1 MDNITV
7 TFQGITQNVTNQSG
21 GILPHTESMP
31 APPRVGEYIEYHDG
45 TTYQVLAVYWRIYPD
60 RPHQAEM
67 IAKLG

>member
-7 TFQGITQNVTNQSG
+7 TFQGVTQNVTHQSG
-21 GILPHTESMP
+21 GLLPHTEIMP
-31 APPRVGEYIEYHDG
+31 TPPREGEYIEYHDG

-60 RPHQAEM
+60 RPKQAEM